1 MIFLGSLSLR
11 SEPRVAEA
19 TDSCRASLC
28 WTGEGARPYTSIAAR
43 RIQVVAAPSQTKLI
57 VLNLKAGMPTVE
69 QAKRR
74 LLESLYAP
82 RGASGPVVKIIHGYG
97 SSGKGGAIRSAIR
110 EQMAEWQRAGK
121 VLTVVPGEN
130 WSIFDPASQDLR
142 QRYAFL
148 GKDED
153 LDRGNAGMTLVEFPS
168 DTSRIFR

>member
-1 MIFLGSLSLR
+1 M
-11 SEPRVAEA
+11 A
-19 TDSCRASLC
+19 
-28 WTGEGARPYTSIAAR
+28 
-43 RIQVVAAPSQTKLI
+43 AAPQTKLI

-97 SSGKGGAIRSAIR
+97 STGTGGAIRGAIR
-110 EQMAEWQRAGK
+110 ELMAQWQREGK
-121 VLTVVPGEN
+121 VLKVVAGEN
-130 WSIFDPASQDLR
+130 WSIFDAGSQDLR
-142 QRYAFL
+142 QRYTFL